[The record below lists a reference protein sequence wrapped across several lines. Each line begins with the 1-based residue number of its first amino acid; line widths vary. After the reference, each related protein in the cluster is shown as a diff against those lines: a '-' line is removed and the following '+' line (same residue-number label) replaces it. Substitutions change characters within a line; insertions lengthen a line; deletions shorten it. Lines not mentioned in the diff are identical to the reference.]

1 MKRIILVF
9 ALLVLTLSGAY
20 AAQKF
25 TLNVP
30 KGAQNVK
37 RHFDENGNEHA
48 SYTLGKNKVAVE
60 CTRIVLRIESK
71 DSVSEDKGAED
82 KGAEDR
88 EAGDRE
94 AGDRQ

>member
-30 KGAQNVK
+30 KSAQNV
-37 RHFDENGNEHA
+37 RQSFDEYGDEHA
-48 SYTLGKNKVAVE
+48 S
-60 CTRIVLRIESK
+60 
-71 DSVSEDKGAED
+71 
-82 KGAEDR
+82 
-88 EAGDRE
+88 
-94 AGDRQ
+94 

>member
-25 TLNVP
+25 TLTVP

-60 CTRIVLRIESK
+60 CTRIVLRIPSK

-82 KGAEDR
+82 KGAEDKG
-88 EAGDRE
+88 AKDRE
-94 AGDRQ
+94 EEDRQ